1 MALTNFSFVTVME
14 VKVFP
19 AGANLSVD
27 APLETLTCLTMS
39 NITQDGPRKE
49 QRGGLN
55 ARPCIRYGKTA
66 RVEMEDV
73 VMRTAVLEEF
83 FGIDSTTTPG
93 DFIFTETFPQDGLT
107 LVGKTY
113 TINKDTGA
121 RQETFITI
129 HDFLPDGLLN
139 ITMEAEGDVGMISLS
154 GELFDTDG
162 AGFFTISETD
172 PTL

>member
-14 VKVFP
+14 VQVFA
-19 AGANLSVD
+19 AGTILSG
-27 APLETLTCLTMS
+27 ATPIETLTCLTMS
-39 NITQDGPRKE
+39 NITQEGPRKE
-49 QRGGLN
+49 TRGGLN

-73 VMRTAVLEEF
+73 VMRTEILEEF
-83 FGIDSTTTPG
+83 FGVDSTTTPG

-113 TINKDTGA
+113 IINKDTGA
-121 RQETFITI
+121 REEAWITI
-129 HDFLPDGLLN
+129 HDFLPDGILD
-139 ITMEAEGDVGMISLS
+139 ITMEAEGDVGMISLA
-154 GELFDTDG
+154 GEMFDTDG
-162 AGFFTISETD
+162 AGFFTISDTD